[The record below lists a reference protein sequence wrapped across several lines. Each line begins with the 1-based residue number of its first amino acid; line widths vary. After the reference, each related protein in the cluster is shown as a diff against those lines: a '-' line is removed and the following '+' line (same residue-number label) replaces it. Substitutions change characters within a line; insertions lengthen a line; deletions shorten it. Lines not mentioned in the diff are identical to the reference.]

1 MKHKLTPLL
10 KGIWR
15 QPESVWRYVV
25 LVMVL
30 STMSTV
36 SAQNLRTVTGTV
48 VDEQDEPLIGAT
60 VRVIGNIKSGAT
72 TDLDGKFS
80 LQAAT
85 GNTLE
90 VTTGKGHRTKFV

>member
-80 LQAAT
+80 LKCHMSLT
-85 GNTLE
+85 SHNG
-90 VTTGKGHRTKFV
+90 